1 MASQSVPLIP
11 SYREITVPNSP
22 GAHRRSLVGVSA
34 QMRAKY
40 SATCPDGDSTLEK
53 PAASSSSNAA
63 CADAWGHIWAATEK
77 TEQNK

>member
-1 MASQSVPLIP
+1 
-11 SYREITVPNSP
+11 
-22 GAHRRSLVGVSA
+22 
-34 QMRAKY
+34 MRAKY